1 MNATDPDE
9 DDSNRYRVIDVTNGG
24 KRTFYV
30 NPSTGVLE
38 VLEPVRAGE
47 KYSLTVQARDDNGAT
62 SLTVLEV
69 DVTPGPNIQPPFFNT
84 LVYNIQ
90 VR

>member
-1 MNATDPDE
+1 MQCCCEASLKT
-9 DDSNRYRVIDVTNGG
+9 SSLI
-24 KRTFYV
+24 
-30 NPSTGVLE
+30 GVLE

-47 KYSLTVQARDDNGAT
+47 RYSLTVQAMDDNGAT

-90 VR
+90 VREMMIFLARSMTCLGL